1 MRDTFFYQESKDLL
15 ERLDLL
21 HERIPQ
27 IPDADAIPVEFVPFF
42 KEVTDYVRSIY
53 RYNSYY
59 HGEKKFSASEEDW
72 KNIQKKLFFHMLPE
86 NYDKSYLNPAKAVA
100 DLGEDLGG
108 ILSAV
113 YADMMA
119 MNAWLAEGRL
129 DLIVMWCE
137 LYVQIYGCIE
147 QDCAETG
154 DVKLTR
160 DAIADVKDAI
170 YWFYHDNSEVIVSER
185 IISFI
190 DEDYDFFRNIV
201 MQSDFSDPCYLYQ
214 YGSYI
219 SDNERKLAAFI
230 NSLPQEDIDSMA
242 STYTEG
248 YRIGFEV
255 AGKPLHKK
263 HTVNVEYP
271 IGMERVV
278 RKAVENFKDMGLES
292 TMYREAVLSMT
303 GRGRKRGVY
312 GTAVN
317 KQFDYDHKDDDGYY
331 YDKRFV
337 ERRLEVLKDT
347 FEKNKDKAKKHG
359 GPAVIEVF
367 GEPKFDP
374 INKPEKYQ
382 YTDEQNKLDV
392 YNRSESTQITYS
404 YIPGEERSFTIIA
417 YPLPCI
423 GEKFEEIFAETVKIN
438 TLDYKMYQEMQQKI
452 IDLLD
457 QGERVHVK
465 GAGANKT
472 DITVVLHPLSDP
484 EKETIFE
491 NCVADVN
498 IPVGEVF
505 TSPVLEGT
513 EGVLHVS
520 QVYLGEYS
528 YENLEIHFKDGKITD
543 YTCTNFATEEENK
556 KYIFDN
562 VLYKHET
569 LPIGEFA
576 IGTNTTAYTMARK
589 YGIADKLPILIA
601 EKTGPHFAVGD
612 TCYSQEEE
620 VHTFNPNGKE
630 IIAKENSCSI
640 LRKEDMSKAYFNCH
654 TDITLPYDELALIE
668 VLCSDGRRLP
678 IIKDGR
684 FVVDG
689 CEELNKPLDA

>member
-1 MRDTFFYQESKDLL
+1 MRDTFFYHESRDLL

-27 IPDADAIPVEFVPFF
+27 IPDADAIPQELVPYFR
-42 KEVTDYVRSIY
+42 EVTDYIRSIY
-53 RYNSYY
+53 RFNSYY
-59 HGEKKFSASEEDW
+59 HGEKKLSATQEDW
-72 KNIQKKLFFHMLPE
+72 EQLQNKLYFHMFPE
-86 NYDKSYLNPAKAVA
+86 NYDASYLNPTKAVA
-100 DLGEDLGG
+100 DLGQELGG
-108 ILSAV
+108 LLSFV
-113 YADMMA
+113 YADFMA
-119 MNAWLAEGRL
+119 MNGWLAEGRL
-129 DLIVMWCE
+129 DLIVMWSE

-147 QDCAETG
+147 QDCAEIGEARLTEEAIK
-154 DVKLTR
+154 DVR
-160 DAIADVKDAI
+160 DAI
-170 YWFYHDNSEVIVSER
+170 YWFYHDNCEIIVSER
-185 IISFI
+185 TISLI

-201 MQSDFSDPCYLYQ
+201 MDSDLSDLNYLYQ

-219 SDNERKLAAFI
+219 GENERKLAEFM
-230 NSLPQEDIDSMA
+230 NQLPQEDIDSMA

-255 AGKPLHKK
+255 AGKPLNKK
-263 HTVNVEYP
+263 HTVNVEFP

-278 RKAVENFKDMGLES
+278 RKAVENFEAMGLKS
-292 TMYREAVLSMT
+292 TMYREAILSMT

-312 GTAVN
+312 GTALN

-374 INKPEKYQ
+374 KNKPENYQ

-423 GEKFEEIFAETVKIN
+423 GDQFQEIFEETVKIN
-438 TLDYKMYQEMQQKI
+438 TLDYKLYQTMQQKM

-457 QGERVHVK
+457 QGVSVHVK
-465 GAGANKT
+465 GSGANET
-472 DITVVLHPLSDP
+472 DITVQLTQLQDP
-484 EKETIFE
+484 TKETLFE

-505 TSPVLEGT
+505 TSPKLEGT
-513 EGVLHVS
+513 NGVLNVS
-520 QVYLGEYS
+520 QVYLGEY
-528 YENLEIHFKDGKITD
+528 YYKNLKITFEDGKIKD
-543 YTCTNFATEEENK
+543 YTCDNFATEEENK

-562 VLYKHET
+562 VLYKHDT

-589 YGIADKLPILIA
+589 YNIQDKLPILIA

-612 TCYSQEEE
+612 TCYSQEED
-620 VHTFNPNGKE
+620 VKTYNPDGKE
-630 IIAKENSCSI
+630 IVAKENSCSA

-654 TDITLPYDELALIE
+654 TDITIPYDELEVIE
-668 VLCSDGRRLP
+668 VLCQDGRVLP
-678 IIKDGR
+678 IIVDGK
-684 FVVDG
+684 FVVEG
-689 CEELNKPLDA
+689 CEELNKPLE

>member
-1 MRDTFFYQESKDLL
+1 MRDTFFYKESQDLL

-21 HERIPQ
+21 LERIPQ
-27 IPDADAIPVEFVPFF
+27 IPEEGALPPALQPFF
-42 KEVTDYVRSIY
+42 AEVTGYIRSIY
-53 RYNSYY
+53 RFNSYY

-72 KNIQKKLFFHMLPE
+72 KGIQEKLFFHMMPE
-86 NYDKSYLNPAKAVA
+86 HYADSYLNPAKAVA
-100 DLGEDLGG
+100 DLGQELGG
-108 ILSAV
+108 MLSAV
-113 YADMMA
+113 YADLMA
-119 MNAWLAEGRL
+119 MNGWLAEGRL
-129 DLIVMWCE
+129 DLIVMWGE
-137 LYVQIYGCIE
+137 LYVQIYGCIAG
-147 QDCAETG
+147 DCADRGECT
-154 DVKLTR
+154 LSEE
-160 DAIADVKDAI
+160 AIADVQDAI
-170 YWFYHDNSEVIVSER
+170 YWFYHDNLEIMQHER
-185 IISFI
+185 TVALI

-201 MQSDFSDPCYLYQ
+201 MHSDLEDPCYLYQ
-214 YGSYI
+214 YGTYI
-219 SDNERKLAAFI
+219 SDNERKLSQYM
-230 NSLPQEDIDSMA
+230 NQLSQEEIDSMA

-263 HTVNVEYP
+263 RTVDVEFP
-271 IGMERVV
+271 IGMERMV
-278 RKAVENFKDMGLES
+278 RKAVENFEAMGLEC
-292 TMYREAVLSMT
+292 TMYREGTLSMT
-303 GRGRKRGVY
+303 NRGRKRGVY
-312 GTAVN
+312 ATAVN
-317 KQFDYDHKDDDGYY
+317 KQFDYDHKDDKGYY

-337 ERRLEVLKDT
+337 ERRLEVMKDS

-359 GPAVIEVF
+359 GPAVVEVF

-374 INKPEKYQ
+374 INKPENYK
-382 YTDEQNKLDV
+382 YTDDQNQLNV
-392 YNRSESTQITYS
+392 YDMSESSQILYS

-423 GEKFEEIFAETVKIN
+423 GDRFEEIFSEVVKIN
-438 TLDYKMYQEMQQKI
+438 TLDYKLYQEMQQKI

-465 GAGANKT
+465 GSGANQT
-472 DITVVLHPLSDP
+472 DITVMLHPLTDP
-484 EKETIFE
+484 SKETIFE

-513 EGVLHVS
+513 NGVLHVS

-528 YENLEIHFKDGKITD
+528 YENLKITFEDGKIKD
-543 YTCTNFATEEENK
+543 YTCTNFPTEEENR

-562 VLYKHET
+562 VLYKHDT

-620 VHTFNPNGKE
+620 VHTFNPDGKE
-630 IIAKENSCSI
+630 IIAKENSCSV

-654 TDITLPYDELALIE
+654 TDITIPYDELELIE
-668 VLCSDGRRLP
+668 VLCKDGRRLP
-678 IIKDGR
+678 IIRDGR
-684 FVVDG
+684 FVVAG

>member
-1 MRDTFFYQESKDLL
+1 MRDTFFYVESKELL

-21 HERIPQ
+21 HERVPQ
-27 IPDADAIPVEFVPFF
+27 IPQEDGVPAAFVPFF
-42 KEVTDYVRSIY
+42 KEVTEYVRSIY

-59 HGEKKFSASEEDW
+59 HGEKKLGATEDDW
-72 KNIQKKLFFHMLPE
+72 RELQAKLFHNMMPE
-86 NYDKSYLNPAKAVA
+86 NYDNSYLNPTKAVA
-100 DLGEDLGG
+100 DLGAELGG
-108 ILSAV
+108 MLSAV

-129 DLIVMWCE
+129 DLIVMWGE
-137 LYVQIYGCIE
+137 LYVQIYSCLE

-154 DVKLTR
+154 KLELSEE
-160 DAIADVKDAI
+160 AIYNVKDAV
-170 YWFYHDNSEVIVSER
+170 YWFYHDNAEIIVSER
-185 IISFI
+185 TISFI

-214 YGSYI
+214 YGTYI

-230 NSLPQEDIDSMA
+230 NQLPQEEIDSMA

-255 AGKPLHKK
+255 AGKPLNKK
-263 HTVNVEYP
+263 TTVNVEFP

-278 RKAVENFKDMGLES
+278 RKAVENFEAMGLKS
-292 TMYREAVLSMT
+292 TMYREAVLSTT

-312 GTAVN
+312 GTALN
-317 KQFDYDHKDDDGYY
+317 KQFDYDHKDDNGYY

-347 FEKNKDKAKKHG
+347 FEKNKDKAKRHG

-374 INKPEKYQ
+374 KNKPENYK

-423 GEKFEEIFAETVKIN
+423 GEKFEEIFAETVRIN
-438 TLDYKMYQEMQQKI
+438 TLDYKRYQVMQQKI

-457 QGERVHVK
+457 QGEAVHVL
-465 GAGANKT
+465 GSGDNQT
-472 DITVVLHPLSDP
+472 DITVAMHKLANP
-484 EKETIFE
+484 EKETNFE

-513 EGVLHVS
+513 NGVLHVS
-520 QVYLGEYS
+520 QVYLGEYF
-528 YENLEIHFKDGKITD
+528 YDDLKITFEDGKIKD
-543 YTCTNFATEEENK
+543 YTCKNFPTEEENK

-612 TCYSQEEE
+612 TCYSQEED
-620 VHTFNPNGKE
+620 VHTFNPDGKE
-630 IIAKENSCSI
+630 IVAKENSCSA
-640 LRKEDMSKAYFNCH
+640 LRHEDMSKAYFNCH

-668 VLCSDGRRLP
+668 VLCADGRKLP
-678 IIKDGR
+678 IIVDGR
-684 FVVDG
+684 FVVEG
-689 CEELNKPLDA
+689 CEELNEAFE

>member
-1 MRDTFFYQESKDLL
+1 MRDTFFYKESQDLL

-21 HERIPQ
+21 RERIPQ
-27 IPDADAIPVEFVPFF
+27 IPEEGAVPQAMVPFF
-42 KEVTDYVRSIY
+42 KEVTGYIRNIY
-53 RYNSYY
+53 RFNSYY
-59 HGEKKFSASEEDW
+59 HGDKKLTASEEDW
-72 KNIQKKLFFHMLPE
+72 KEIQQKLFFHMLPE
-86 NYDKSYLNPAKAVA
+86 NYDNSYLNPAKAVA
-100 DLGEDLGG
+100 DLGSELGG
-108 ILSAV
+108 MLSAV
-113 YADMMA
+113 YADIMA
-119 MNAWLAEGRL
+119 MNGWLAEGRL
-129 DLIVMWCE
+129 DLIVMWGE
-137 LYVQIYGCIE
+137 LYVQIYGCIA
-147 QDCAETG
+147 QDCSESG
-154 DVKLTR
+154 KLELSE

-170 YWFYHDNSEVIVSER
+170 YWFYHDNSEIISAER
-185 IISFI
+185 TISFI

-201 MQSDFSDPCYLYQ
+201 MNSDFSDPCYLYQ

-219 SDNERKLAAFI
+219 SDNERKMAAFL
-230 NSLPQEDIDSMA
+230 NELSQEEIDAMA

-255 AGKPLHKK
+255 AGKPLNKK
-263 HTVNVEYP
+263 HTVNVEFP

-278 RKAVENFKDMGLES
+278 RKAVENFEAMGLES
-292 TMYREAVLSMT
+292 TMYREATLSMT

-331 YDKRFV
+331 FDKRYV

-359 GPAVIEVF
+359 GPAVIEIF

-374 INKPEKYQ
+374 QNKPEKYN

-392 YNRSESTQITYS
+392 YYRSEAMQTTYS

-423 GEKFEEIFAETVKIN
+423 GDNFKEIFAETVKIN
-438 TLDYKMYQEMQQKI
+438 TLDYKLYQTMQQKI

-457 QGERVHVK
+457 QGTCVHVK
-465 GAGANKT
+465 GCKANET
-472 DITVVLHPLSDP
+472 DITVQLGSLADP
-484 EKETIFE
+484 SKETLFE

-505 TSPVLEGT
+505 TSPKLEGT

-528 YENLEIHFKDGKITD
+528 YENLKITFKDGKITD
-543 YTCTNFATEEENK
+543 YTCTNFKTEEENK

-562 VLYKHET
+562 VLYKHDT

-589 YGIADKLPILIA
+589 YNIQDKLPILIA

-612 TCYSQEEE
+612 TCYSQEED
-620 VHTFNPNGKE
+620 VKTYNPDGKE
-630 IIAKENSCSI
+630 IVAKENSCSA
-640 LRKEDMSKAYFNCH
+640 LRHEDMSKAYYNCH
-654 TDITLPYDELALIE
+654 TDITIPYDELELIE
-668 VLCSDGRRLP
+668 VCCADGRTIP

-684 FVVDG
+684 FVVEG
-689 CEELNKPLDA
+689 CEELNKPLD